1 MKRNKWLLSLS
12 IGLLCC
18 GSAYAQTTVKG
29 KITSEGGEPLIGA
42 TVAVKNSTDG
52 TVTDIDGNYSL
63 KTKKTLTQKDLLV
76 FSYVGYKTLQ
86 KNYAGNTMN
95 VKLAEESQQLN
106 DVVVTALGIKRE
118 EKGLGYDIPVY
129 QPQRARDE
137 EFIEE
142 LKNLNPDVIV
152 VVAYGQILP
161 ESILN
166 IPKYGCINVHG
177 SLLPKYRGAAPI
189 QWAVLDGEEKT
200 GITTMYMEK
209 GLDTGDM
216 IDKAEV
222 VLDKKETAG
231 SLHDKLMVLGADLL
245 LETLKKLEDGTA
257 VREKQNDEESC
268 YAKML
273 SKDMGQIDFTKSA
286 REIECLI
293 RGMNPWPSAYT
304 SLDGKTMKVWEADV
318 LDAQSKEEPGTIVE
332 VNKKEI
338 IVATG
343 SNDLA
348 LHEIQLAGKKR
359 MQVQAFLLGYQV
371 EAGTKLG
378 E

>member
-1 MKRNKWLLSLS
+1 MK
-12 IGLLCC
+12 IVFMG
-18 GSAYAQTTVKG
+18 TP
-29 KITSEGGEPLIGA
+29 EF
-42 TVAVKNSTDG
+42 AVP
-52 TVTDIDGNYSL
+52 
-63 KTKKTLTQKDLLV
+63 
-76 FSYVGYKTLQ
+76 TLQ
-86 KNYAGNTMN
+86 ALIDHHE
-95 VKLAEESQQLN
+95 VLA
-106 DVVVTALGIKRE
+106 VVTQPDKQRGRGKKMQFPPVK
-118 EKGLGYDIPVY
+118 EKAVEYDIPVY

-304 SLDGKTMKVWEADV
+304 FLNGKTLKVWKCKVSTEKT
-318 LDAQSKEEPGTIVE
+318 DAVPGTIFLTDKEGIHTACGEGVLILTE
-332 VNKKEI
+332 V
-338 IVATG
+338 
-343 SNDLA
+343 
-348 LHEIQLAGKKR
+348 QLEGKKR
-359 MQVQAFLLGYQV
+359 METEAFLRGYHIENGIV
-371 EAGTKLG
+371 FTDHKE
-378 E
+378 

>member
-1 MKRNKWLLSLS
+1 MK
-12 IGLLCC
+12 IVFMG
-18 GSAYAQTTVKG
+18 TP
-29 KITSEGGEPLIGA
+29 EF
-42 TVAVKNSTDG
+42 AVP
-52 TVTDIDGNYSL
+52 
-63 KTKKTLTQKDLLV
+63 
-76 FSYVGYKTLQ
+76 TLQ
-86 KNYAGNTMN
+86 ALIDHHE
-95 VKLAEESQQLN
+95 VLA
-106 DVVVTALGIKRE
+106 VVTQPDKQRGRGKKMQFPPVK
-118 EKGLGYDIPVY
+118 EKAVEYDIPVY

-304 SLDGKTMKVWEADV
+304 FLNGKTLKVWKCKVSTEKT
-318 LDAQSKEEPGTIVE
+318 DAVPGTIFLADKEGIHTACGEGVLILTE
-332 VNKKEI
+332 V
-338 IVATG
+338 
-343 SNDLA
+343 
-348 LHEIQLAGKKR
+348 QLEGKKR
-359 MQVQAFLLGYQV
+359 METEAFLRGYHIENGIV
-371 EAGTKLG
+371 FTDHKE
-378 E
+378 

>member
-1 MKRNKWLLSLS
+1 MK
-12 IGLLCC
+12 
-18 GSAYAQTTVKG
+18 
-29 KITSEGGEPLIGA
+29 
-42 TVAVKNSTDG
+42 AVFMG
-52 TVTDIDGNYSL
+52 TPEFAVP
-63 KTKKTLTQKDLLV
+63 
-76 FSYVGYKTLQ
+76 TLQ
-86 KNYAGNTMN
+86 ALIDHHE
-95 VKLAEESQQLN
+95 VLA
-106 DVVVTALGIKRE
+106 VVTQPDKQRGRGKKMQFPPVK
-118 EKGLGYDIPVY
+118 EKAVEYDIPVY

-231 SLHDKLMVLGADLL
+231 SLHDKLMVLGANLL

-304 SLDGKTMKVWEADV
+304 FLNGKTLKVWKCKVSTEKT
-318 LDAQSKEEPGTIVE
+318 DAVPGTIFLADKEGIHTACGEGVLILTE
-332 VNKKEI
+332 V
-338 IVATG
+338 
-343 SNDLA
+343 
-348 LHEIQLAGKKR
+348 QLEGKKR
-359 MQVQAFLLGYQV
+359 METEAFLRGYHIENGIV
-371 EAGTKLG
+371 FTDHKE
-378 E
+378 

>member
-1 MKRNKWLLSLS
+1 MK
-12 IGLLCC
+12 
-18 GSAYAQTTVKG
+18 
-29 KITSEGGEPLIGA
+29 
-42 TVAVKNSTDG
+42 AVFMG
-52 TVTDIDGNYSL
+52 TPEFAVP
-63 KTKKTLTQKDLLV
+63 
-76 FSYVGYKTLQ
+76 TLQ
-86 KNYAGNTMN
+86 ALIDHHE
-95 VKLAEESQQLN
+95 VLA
-106 DVVVTALGIKRE
+106 VVTQPDKQRGRGKKMQFPPVK
-118 EKGLGYDIPVY
+118 EKAVEYDIPVY

-293 RGMNPWPSAYT
+293 RGLNPWPSAYT
-304 SLDGKTMKVWEADV
+304 DWNGKVMKIWEAGV
-318 LDAQSKEEPGTIVE
+318 LDENTDAKPGTIVKVE
-332 VNKKEI
+332 KDGFFVQ
-338 IVATG
+338 TG
-343 SNDLA
+343 DGLLKVLA
-348 LHEIQLAGKKR
+348 LQIPGKKR
-359 MQVQAFLLGYQV
+359 MEADAFLRGYQI
-371 EAGTKLG
+371 ETGCELSSQMIKNC
-378 E
+378 

>member
-1 MKRNKWLLSLS
+1 M
-12 IGLLCC
+12 G
-18 GSAYAQTTVKG
+18 TP
-29 KITSEGGEPLIGA
+29 EF
-42 TVAVKNSTDG
+42 AVP
-52 TVTDIDGNYSL
+52 
-63 KTKKTLTQKDLLV
+63 
-76 FSYVGYKTLQ
+76 TLQ
-86 KNYAGNTMN
+86 ALIDHHE
-95 VKLAEESQQLN
+95 VLA
-106 DVVVTALGIKRE
+106 VVTQPDKQRGRGKKMQFPPVK
-118 EKGLGYDIPVY
+118 EKAVEYDIPVY

-142 LKNLNPDVIV
+142 LKKINPDVIV

-222 VLDKKETAG
+222 VLDEKETAG

-257 VREKQNDEESC
+257 VRKKQNDEESC

-273 SKDMGQIDFTKSA
+273 SK
-286 REIECLI
+286 E
-293 RGMNPWPSAYT
+293 
-304 SLDGKTMKVWEADV
+304 
-318 LDAQSKEEPGTIVE
+318 SKEEPGTIVE
-332 VNKKEI
+332 VTKKEI

-371 EAGTKLG
+371 EAGMKLG